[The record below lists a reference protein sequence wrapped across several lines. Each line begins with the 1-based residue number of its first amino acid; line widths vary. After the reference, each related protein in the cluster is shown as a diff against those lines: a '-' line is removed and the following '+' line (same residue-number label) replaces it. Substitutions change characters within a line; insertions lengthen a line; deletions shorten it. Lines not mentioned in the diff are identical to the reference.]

1 MRMTYEYIQMTY
13 EYIQMTYGLHAV
25 RKKKKLTFLKL
36 LDNPLS
42 KYLICKRTP
51 CMQ

>member
-1 MRMTYEYIQMTY
+1 MDDIRVHTSDIR
-13 EYIQMTYGLHAV
+13 MTYGL
-25 RKKKKLTFLKL
+25 KEKKLTFLKL